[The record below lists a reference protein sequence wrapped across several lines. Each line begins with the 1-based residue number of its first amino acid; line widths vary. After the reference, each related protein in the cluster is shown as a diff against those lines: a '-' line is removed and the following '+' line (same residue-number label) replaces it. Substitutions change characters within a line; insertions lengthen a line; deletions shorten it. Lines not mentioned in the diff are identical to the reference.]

1 VPSGALFYLGFKDL
15 GPTLQRLLDVVAA
28 GEPEVGRQLGQLE
41 AATGVSFTGD
51 LVPLLS
57 GEHAVYATVGSP
69 VAGALLLKPADAA
82 KGAATLKKLTNAGG
96 APGWRGLH
104 AAGRRRGRAADPGRS
119 DVPLAAGRRR
129 AGDRQR
135 PEGREDQGGG
145 LAGTDRYKALLEK
158 AGAPDEVN
166 GVLYVDVPGLVTL
179 GAAADDAADADD
191 RKAIE
196 NLEHLGGLLAWA
208 ALDGDT
214 YSSDVFVEVR

>member
-1 VPSGALFYLGFKDL
+1 
-15 GPTLQRLLDVVAA
+15 
-28 GEPEVGRQLGQLE
+28 
-41 AATGVSFTGD
+41 
-51 LVPLLS
+51 
-57 GEHAVYATVGSP
+57 VGSP

-82 KGAATLKKLTNAGG
+82 KGAATLKKLTNA
-96 APGWRGLH
+96 
-104 AAGRRRGRAADPGRS
+104 AARQAGVAFT
-119 DVPLAAGRRR
+119 PLASGEGEQLTQGDQTFLWRRVDDVL
-129 AGDRQR
+129 AIGND
-135 PEGREDQGGG
+135 PKGAEDQGGG